1 MKRFVDGKTV
11 NLISLYD
18 HTPVHNNK
26 LTLCMTHIYT
36 IYTKTLTHTLTYESE
51 LGSL

>member
-1 MKRFVDGKTV
+1 
-11 NLISLYD
+11 
-18 HTPVHNNK
+18 
-26 LTLCMTHIYT
+26 MTHIYT